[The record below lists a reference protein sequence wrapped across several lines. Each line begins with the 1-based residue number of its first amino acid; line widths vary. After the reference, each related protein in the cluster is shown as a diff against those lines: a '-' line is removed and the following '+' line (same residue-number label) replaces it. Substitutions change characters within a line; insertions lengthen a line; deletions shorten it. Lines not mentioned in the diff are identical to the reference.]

1 MKLLTAN
8 YGLIVGNLLAIRTQD
23 TNAFSVPTNSPMAKP
38 FRKMKITLCASPTNE
53 KTLRAEI
60 TEKSTIVDME
70 DEIKYAT
77 TIGEGANADGEVV
90 VQDEN
95 EKDTDQPTS
104 PSATNEADLALR
116 KKVERAIKPRAY
128 PLFLAEKGAIIV
140 QDAID
145 FVLNKNDISYD
156 DVYGIDKKNKER
168 IVILGTGW
176 GAAAFLKEIDT
187 TKFDVTI
194 ISPRNF
200 FLFTPMLAGA
210 SVGTVEYRS
219 ITENIRGVSSNLQ
232 FSYLTCSLA

>member
-156 DVYGIDKKNKER
+156 NVYGIDKKNKER

-232 FSYLTCSLA
+232 FSYLTCS